1 MFIIGESM
9 VRVFVDQT
17 WLPLSKKHGTLG
29 FCQTWPGKSS
39 IYFDYFPTGWWFG
52 TFFHILGTIIPFD
65 FHIFQRGRS
74 TTNQPSER
82 NIWTPP
88 LRGFPSV
95 PRMAPEGNCLR
106 CQTSGTIG
114 GIWTIPIIS
123 HSPWLWLG
131 IHDLHMA
138 INKSAINAMKS
149 PCSDD

>member
-1 MFIIGESM
+1 MHSRHVWSLNGPYVHHRWSLF
-9 VRVFVDQT
+9 FVDQT

-39 IYFDYFPTGWWFG
+39 IYFGYFPTGWWFG

-95 PRMAPEGNCLR
+95 PRMAPEGNCLEVPDFR
-106 CQTSGTIG
+106 DHRWDMNHSHHIPFTMAMA
-114 GIWTIPIIS
+114 GIPQ
-123 HSPWLWLG
+123 SPHG
-131 IHDLHMA
+131 YQ
-138 INKSAINAMKS
+138 
-149 PCSDD
+149 